1 MESKIN
7 WCFKKAGA
15 KLMPPNPNI
24 SSSFINLSKQTL
36 KSAELTLESKDLV
49 WSTSM
54 IYYAEYYALYSF
66 LTIVGIK
73 CENHDCSIEIAEFL
87 LDKKIDVN
95 DIKKARDLRID
106 AQYYL
111 KTKSDAEL
119 HEELNR
125 AKIIVNNII
134 NLTNKLTD
142 DTVKDYRKR
151 IIDTIKG

>member
-1 MESKIN
+1 MENKIR
-7 WCFKKAGA
+7 WCFSKGGA
-15 KLMPPNPNI
+15 NLIAPNQNI
-24 SSSFINLSKQTL
+24 KSSFMDLSKQTL

-66 LTIVGIK
+66 LAMIGIK
-73 CENHDCSIEIAEFL
+73 CENHECSIEIASFL
-87 LDKKIDVN
+87 LDKKIDLN
-95 DIKKARDLRID
+95 DVKRAKDLRID

-119 HEELNR
+119 HEELDK

-134 NLTNKLTD
+134 NLINKLTD
-142 DTVKDYRKR
+142 DAINGYREKISD
-151 IIDTIKG
+151 IIKK

>member
-1 MESKIN
+1 MI
-7 WCFKKAGA
+7 A
-15 KLMPPNPNI
+15 PNQNI
-24 SSSFINLSKQTL
+24 KSSFMDLSKQTL

-66 LTIVGIK
+66 LAMIGIK
-73 CENHDCSIEIAEFL
+73 CENHECSIEIASFL
-87 LDKKIDVN
+87 LDKKIDLN
-95 DIKKARDLRID
+95 DVKRAKDLRID

-119 HEELNR
+119 HEELDK

-134 NLTNKLTD
+134 NLINKLTD
-142 DTVKDYRKR
+142 DAINGYREK
-151 IIDTIKG
+151 ISDTIKK